1 MKLKSLLSFIILISL
16 TGSVFSIP
24 KDFIDINPI
33 EFIKDS
39 SNIFSGDTVSNQEE
53 FSFQNSFIICSTI
66 AKVNAPFT
74 IFQYFQSKNQEQS
87 ILYSLYS
94 NYIQMYLDK
103 AFLVSLEYLNNLNI
117 IEERYK
123 ISIKGYREIIIYAHY
138 SELGFQGFGFSYSV
152 YSNILKHDKTA
163 IFNSIYYNPNKWQ
176 EVNKLSKVN
185 IRNGFSYFLPI
196 KLDSKIILHPTKD
209 CLDEYGFGSCIE
221 QIIIRSTK
229 TTYGQ
234 YKVKISLNMSD
245 VKLKND
251 VNFLCSY
258 LKMASGEVIT
268 YGRLITNKDGI
279 ILNSASPYIAIL
291 NYLTVD
297 LEKMDS
303 FLDKFDLIIE
313 ILE

>member
-1 MKLKSLLSFIILISL
+1 MKTKTLLSFIFLIILIEP
-16 TGSVFSIP
+16 VFSTP
-24 KDFIDINPI
+24 KDFIDINPL

-39 SNIFSGDTVSNQEE
+39 SNTFSGDTVSNQQE
-53 FSFQNSFIICSTI
+53 FSYQNSIIICSTI
-66 AKVNAPFT
+66 TSLNAPFT
-74 IFQYFQSKNQEQS
+74 IFQYFQSKNKEQS
-87 ILYSLYS
+87 NLYSLYS
-94 NYIQMYLDK
+94 KYIQMYLDK
-103 AFLVSLEYLNNLNI
+103 AFLVSLEYVNTLNK
-117 IEERYK
+117 IEERYR

-152 YSNILKHDKTA
+152 YSNILQHDKA
-163 IFNSIYYNPNKWQ
+163 SIFNSIYNNPSKWQ
-176 EVNKLSKVN
+176 EVSKLNKDN

-221 QIIIRSTK
+221 QIILRSTK

-234 YKVKISLNMSD
+234 YKVKITLNLSD
-245 VKLKND
+245 AKLKND
-251 VNFLCSY
+251 VNFLSSY

-268 YGRLITNKDGI
+268 YGKLITNKDGI
-279 ILNSASPYIAIL
+279 ILNSASPYIALL
-291 NYLTVD
+291 NYLVVD
-297 LEKMDS
+297 IEKIDS